1 MLIGL
6 IKYKLAKRKV
16 IKNMELYVDVEDT
29 YLTNIF
35 NHYIDYFEYIKDLVM
50 NRYDLMVRYEKEDY
64 FIDYSK
70 WYIEELNKTKSE
82 IEEVFKRER
91 FNVQLI
97 KAMNNKGLFTDYIK
111 DQAENIIEN
120 FYKAKEIYETCY
132 QTFSP
137 ELMVKEYKIK
147 QKLKR
152 LQGDF

>member
-1 MLIGL
+1 
-6 IKYKLAKRKV
+6 
-16 IKNMELYVDVEDT
+16 MELYVDVGDT

-70 WYIEELNKTKSE
+70 WYIEELNKTKIE

-97 KAMNNKGLFTDYIK
+97 KAMNNKGLFTD
-111 DQAENIIEN
+111 
-120 FYKAKEIYETCY
+120 
-132 QTFSP
+132 
-137 ELMVKEYKIK
+137 
-147 QKLKR
+147 
-152 LQGDF
+152 